1 MIEIKYPNGTML
13 LNDEG
18 ADISDLSIW
27 GFRKILKLASNT
39 WCNKPADLWEDFGE
53 WIDREISRRNA
64 ILCNRNRDDVFFT
77 ATTKKHHETRIKKL
91 EKMKTI
97 LKEGRKVWDT

>member
-1 MIEIKYPNGTML
+1 MIVIKYPNGSML
-13 LNDEG
+13 LNNED
-18 ADISDLSIW
+18 ADISEFTIS

-53 WIDREISRRNA
+53 WIDSEISRRTA
-64 ILCNRNRDDVFFT
+64 ILQNRKDTFFT
-77 ATTKKHHETRIKKL
+77 ATTKKHHETKIKKL

-97 LKEGRKVWDT
+97 LKEGRKLWGT